1 VAERG
6 RALPLIALA
15 ALAFHVPAALM
26 GWRSGGL
33 DGLALALALTTAVV
47 LCLLLRELRAL
58 QPVVLGLVVV
68 AAVVAAGTALAFVP
82 AALLLSPAPAAGVGV
97 VVYVGLVTAVRP
109 AGLRDAWRYLRALA

>member
-1 VAERG
+1 
-6 RALPLIALA
+6 
-15 ALAFHVPAALM
+15 
-26 GWRSGGL
+26 
-33 DGLALALALTTAVV
+33 V

-82 AALLLSPAPAAGVGV
+82 AALLFSPAPAAGVGV